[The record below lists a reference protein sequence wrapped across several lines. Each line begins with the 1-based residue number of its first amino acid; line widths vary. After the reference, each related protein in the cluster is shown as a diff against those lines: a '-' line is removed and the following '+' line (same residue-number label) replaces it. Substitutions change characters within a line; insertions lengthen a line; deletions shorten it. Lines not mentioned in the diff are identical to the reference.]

1 MPYNGITELLSPP
14 IFCTLQFLAAASHA
28 RAHITLLCI
37 NLLFFLAAAK
47 HWGCWCVFEAH
58 AQSDANSP
66 RHCFTS
72 VCQIFFLLYEL
83 VLSLFFFFTYSHHPA
98 VKIHAPMLSVITPC
112 LLHPHRNRFTARR
125 TWAALNSC
133 SHSGKTLWEDS
144 EFCSRF
150 PALSTYESC

>member
-72 VCQIFFLLYEL
+72 LCQIFFLLYEL
-83 VLSLFFFFTYSHHPA
+83 VLSLFFFFYLFPSPRSQNTCTNAECHHPMPS
-98 VKIHAPMLSVITPC
+98 APSQEQIYCQKNLGC
-112 LLHPHRNRFTARR
+112 LKFL
-125 TWAALNSC
+125 L
-133 SHSGKTLWEDS
+133 TLWQNS
-144 EFCSRF
+144 LGRLWVLLQIS
-150 PALSTYESC
+150 STLNL

>member
-1 MPYNGITELLSPP
+1 MPYNGITELLFPP
-14 IFCTLQFLAAASHA
+14 IFCTLQFLAAASHV

-112 LLHPHRNRFTARR
+112 LPAPSQEQIYCQKNLGCLKF
-125 TWAALNSC
+125 LL
-133 SHSGKTLWEDS
+133 TLWQNS
-144 EFCSRF
+144 LGRLWVLLQIS
-150 PALSTYESC
+150 STLNL